1 MIEIGGTVGA
11 PHGGFAFARGNFSH
25 GDQLGQYISIVSRRV
40 ARVEVRPAKADRF
53 AYQTSEIRL
62 GPLRISRIQSD
73 PVELNRSVN
82 CIEADNQAQYI
93 IGFNLSGK
101 TDVDHDHRRA
111 AIDAGSL
118 FLLDKA
124 MPYQAVFPEPADRVL
139 ITVPRRLLESRLI
152 DPTRY
157 LPVTPDTERG
167 IGRLA
172 RDHLQFLI
180 REGHLLGSANQMH
193 AIEIWLDLIA
203 LAFKS
208 GDGRYDEDLERN
220 DGGGGHMLLSRVKA
234 HLHCAL
240 DDPDLTPAKIADSFG
255 LSKRYL
261 HKLFSNSG
269 TTFGAWVREERL
281 LRARS
286 LLVDP
291 RYAHLTV
298 TEIAMRQGFNDIPH
312 FSRQFRA
319 RFGMAPREARATT
332 APQLV

>member
-11 PHGGFAFARGNFSH
+11 SHGGFAFSRGNFSR
-25 GDQLGQYISIVSRRV
+25 GEKIGQYVSIVSRCV
-40 ARVEVRPAKADRF
+40 ARVEVRPAKAGRF

-62 GPLRISRIQSD
+62 GPLHISRIQSD
-73 PVELNRSVN
+73 PLELNRSVN
-82 CIEADNQAQYI
+82 CIDADNQAQYI

-101 TDVDHDHRRA
+101 TNVDHDHRRA
-111 AIDAGSL
+111 AITAGSL

-124 MPYQAVFPEPADRVL
+124 MPYHA
-139 ITVPRRLLESRLI
+139 
-152 DPTRY
+152 
-157 LPVTPDTERG
+157 TPDTERG

-180 REGHLLGSANQMH
+180 REGHQLGSANQTH

-208 GDGRYDEDLERN
+208 GDGPGEDDLERN
-220 DGGGGHMLLSRVKA
+220 VGGGGHMLLSRVKA

-240 DDPDLTPAKIADSFG
+240 EDPDLTPAKAAETFG

-281 LRARS
+281 MRARS

-319 RFGMAPREARATT
+319 RFGMAPRDARAK
-332 APQLV
+332 AVRLELA

>member
-1 MIEIGGTVGA
+1 MIEIGGNVCA
-11 PHGGFAFARGNFSH
+11 PHGGFAFARGSFSH
-25 GDQLGQYISIVSRRV
+25 GEDVGQYVSIVNRRV

-53 AYQTSEIRL
+53 VYRTSEVRL
-62 GPLRISRIQSD
+62 GPLCISRIQSD
-73 PVELNRSVN
+73 PVELHRSVS

-93 IGFNLSGK
+93 IGFNLSGN

-111 AIDAGSL
+111 AIRAGSL

-124 MPYQAVFPEPADRVL
+124 MPYHATFPDAADRVL
-139 ITVPRRLLESRLI
+139 ISVPRRLLESRLI

-167 IGRLA
+167 IGCLA
-172 RDHLQFLI
+172 REHLQFLI
-180 REGHLLGSANQMH
+180 REGHQLGSANQTH

-208 GDGRYDEDLERN
+208 GDGRDEDDLERN
-220 DGGGGHMLLSRVKA
+220 AGGGGHMLLSRVKA
-234 HLHCAL
+234 HLQCAL
-240 DDPDLTPAKIADSFG
+240 EDPELTPAKAADTFG

-298 TEIAMRQGFNDIPH
+298 TEVAMRQGFNDIPH

-319 RFGMAPREARATT
+319 RFGMAPRDARAN
-332 APQLV
+332 AARLLA